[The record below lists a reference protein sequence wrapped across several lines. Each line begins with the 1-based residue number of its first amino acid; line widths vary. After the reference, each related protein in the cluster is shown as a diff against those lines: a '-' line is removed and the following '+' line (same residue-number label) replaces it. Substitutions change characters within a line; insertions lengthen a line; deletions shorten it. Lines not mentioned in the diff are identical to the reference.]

1 MGIGNSMFY
10 PFNKSVFDSL
20 EIKEQPFRH
29 IFAQNILHED
39 FLKRFEEITGDIEAE
54 HYGKHASGYQFA
66 HYPDPDFI
74 KYVYSQPFLQSVGNL
89 FGRPVRPSKQYFL
102 PQVYIFPDHY
112 RGLPPHT
119 DASDKRDLAMIFY
132 ISEGWNEEC
141 GGELRVLEKNKSPH
155 SSFAPVFNSMSCM
168 ELFENSWH
176 EVLPVKSNWIRK
188 TLIIDFD
195 YC

>member
-1 MGIGNSMFY
+1 MFNLFNNSIFE
-10 PFNKSVFDSL
+10 DL
-20 EIKEQPFRH
+20 EVKEKPFRH
-29 IFAQNILHED
+29 IFAENILHED
-39 FLKRFEEITGDIEAE
+39 FLKRFESITSSIRAE

-66 HYPDPDFI
+66 HYPDEDFI
-74 KYVYSQPFLQSVGNL
+74 RFVYSQPFLQAVGNL
-89 FGRPVRPSKQYFL
+89 FGRAVRPSKQYFL
-102 PQVYIFPDHY
+102 PQIYIFPDHY

-132 ISEGWNEEC
+132 IAKGWSEEC
-141 GGELRVLEKNKSPH
+141 GGELRVLEQNKTPH
-155 SSFAPVFNSMSCM
+155 SSFAPVYNSMSCM

-176 EVLPVKSNWIRK
+176 EVLPVKSDWVRK